1 MTELPAGPPTAGVPS
16 AYRPP
21 PDAPLP
27 WQPPGTTGAGTTQ
40 AWPPAPPGYL
50 PPVALVP
57 PRRATAGWGIAA
69 SAFVVLVVLAH
80 FFSISRL
87 SHQLALVENLR
98 NGIPVSLADAT
109 ESDRQV
115 GGSAMLL
122 IIAWLVAGLFV
133 MTWAL
138 KARTNAEAYT
148 LSPFRRSRGW
158 AFWSW
163 ICPVVNLWFP
173 YQVIKDIWTASDTA
187 RGDGVP
193 VRAWATT
200 ALLPVWWTCVLCAA
214 VLQRVSARLYAD
226 AGSTTAPSIEQ
237 LHASLIF
244 DYMSAALNIAAAI
257 MLIVITAT
265 ITRFQSQRHQWF
277 AAGFWPR

>member
-1 MTELPAGPPTAGVPS
+1 MTETPADAPYPGVPI
-16 AYRPP
+16 AHLPP
-21 PDAPLP
+21 PGAAAAAMAP
-27 WQPPGTTGAGTTQ
+27 
-40 AWPPAPPGYL
+40 AWPPPPPGYL
-50 PPVALVP
+50 PAFGGAP
-57 PRRATAGWGIAA
+57 PRRAPAVWGIVA

-80 FFSISRL
+80 FYSISRL
-87 SHQLALVENLR
+87 SHQLAMVENLG
-98 NGIPVSLADAT
+98 NGVPVSLADAT

-115 GGSAMLL
+115 GGSA
-122 IIAWLVAGLFV
+122 GLFVFTELIAGVLV
-133 MTWAL
+133 MTWAYQSR
-138 KARTNAEAYT
+138 KNAEAYT

-173 YQVIKDIWTASDTA
+173 YQVVKDIWTASDTG

-200 ALLPVWWTCVLCAA
+200 ALVPVWWTCFLGAA
-214 VLQRVSARLYAD
+214 VLQRVSARLYSD
-226 AGSTTAPSIEQ
+226 AGSSNFPSIET
-237 LHASLIF
+237 LHTSLLL
-244 DYMSAALNIAAAI
+244 DYMSATLNIAAAI
-257 MLIVITAT
+257 MFIVITAT